1 MLTKILA
8 FLGQN
13 LVTKLLADTFLAI
26 VRRIEWGD
34 ILARLGMR
42 MIKAGLR
49 WVVAQT
55 KNTVDDEL
63 AEDIIKSLE
72 SRDAPKV

>member
-1 MLTKILA
+1 MFANILA

-34 ILARLGMR
+34 ILARLAIR
-42 MIKAGLR
+42 MIKSGLR
-49 WVVAQT
+49 MLAASTQ
-55 KNTVDDEL
+55 NTVDDEL

-72 SRDAPKV
+72 ERNAPKV

>member
-1 MLTKILA
+1 MNILA

-13 LVTKLLADTFLAI
+13 LITKLLADTFLAI

-34 ILARLGMR
+34 ILTRLAMR

-49 WVVAQT
+49 RVVAHT

-72 SRDAPKV
+72 ARDAPKV

>member
-1 MLTKILA
+1 MFANILA

-13 LVTKLLADTFLAI
+13 LITKLLADTFLAI

-34 ILARLGMR
+34 ILVRLAMR
-42 MIKAGLR
+42 MVKSGLR
-49 WVVAQT
+49 YIVAHT

-72 SRDAPKV
+72 ARDAPKV